1 MINRSIR
8 NFEIKELIATGGMA
22 AIYRAVQ
29 VSLDRVVAVK
39 ILHGHLAQDKD
50 FITRFERE
58 AKAAA
63 NLKHENIVNII
74 DFGQSEDLYFIA
86 MEFVDGK
93 SLKDL
98 IAAVGCL
105 PYDIAM
111 MIAYEISQGLCHAHE
126 KGVVHRDIKPA
137 NILIS
142 QEGSSKIAD
151 FGLAQAQDLTSVTVT
166 GLILGTPAYMS
177 PEQASGRKIDGRSDI
192 FSLGVVLYEMITGE
206 KPFKGQNYSSIIHE
220 ILTVEPPRPIEA
232 NPLIPRDINVLIE
245 KMLAKDP
252 AQRHQTIK
260 EVAEEIK
267 NFFRKTKIEF
277 SRTNVRD
284 FLAAPDGYVRQLNQT
299 RKEKHLERGLYFMGL
314 GQAKIDEAIA
324 EFEKVAR
331 LDPADT
337 RAGKYLSELR
347 AKKAHRDARSPVEAT
362 KDAPV
367 VRRTTSLRQRL
378 LIPAAVLAVAL
389 AIFLL
394 VQMKKTPSSYIEP
407 VRYGLIRVNSQPE
420 GAAVYLDQINLDRI
434 TPAVLDSIPA
444 GTHTIELQL
453 AGYKVW
459 KNSLDIRAGD
469 TIVQAPVL
477 TPAQKPVVYSRLEI
491 RSTPSA
497 AVVYLDNINTGR
509 FTPCA
514 INSVEVGRH
523 MVKVMKTG
531 YEAVESQVLL
541 KPDQPG
547 SLTFNLK
554 QITQHPVT
562 GTAYLKI
569 TVTPWA
575 KIYLDDRYVE
585 TTPIA
590 RSLTVPAGEHNLRL
604 ENPNFK
610 VWEKKQIF
618 PAGQTVT
625 LDVQLIPLDGQ
636 LKLTVE
642 PWADVYLDGKFY
654 ETTPLAGPINLTAG
668 KHVLKLINP
677 TYKTYEET
685 IEIPAADIL
694 KKHIELEKK

>member
-1 MINRSIR
+1 MVNRTIK

-29 VSLDRVVAVK
+29 ISLDRVVAIK

-98 IAAVGCL
+98 IAAVGCI

-111 MIAYEISQGLCHAHE
+111 MIAYEISQGLSHAHE

-142 QEGSSKIAD
+142 QSGSSKIAD

-220 ILTVEPPRPIEA
+220 ILTVEPVKPIEA

-252 AQRHQTIK
+252 AQRHQTIQ
-260 EVAEEIK
+260 EVIDEIK
-267 NFFRKTKIEF
+267 SFFRKAKIEF

-284 FLAAPDGYVRQLNQT
+284 FLAVPDGYVRQLNQT

-314 GQAKIDEAIA
+314 GKGKIDEAIT
-324 EFEKVAR
+324 EFEKVVQ

-337 RAGKYLSELR
+337 RAGKYLSELK
-347 AKKAHRDARSPVEAT
+347 AKKERRDAQPPVKPIKGAA
-362 KDAPV
+362 D
-367 VRRTTSLRQRL
+367 VRRKPSALKLL
-378 LIPAAVLAVAL
+378 LIPVVMLVVAAAV
-389 AIFLL
+389 FLL
-394 VQMKKTPSSYIEP
+394 VRTKKVPSFNAEP
-407 VRYGLIRVNSQPE
+407 VSYGLIRINSQPE
-420 GAAVYLDQINLDRI
+420 GAVVYLDQLNLGRI
-434 TPAVLDSIPA
+434 TPAVLDSIPPGA
-444 GTHTIELQL
+444 HTIELQL
-453 AGYKVW
+453 TGYQAW
-459 KNSLDIRAGD
+459 RSSLNIRAGD
-469 TIVQAPVL
+469 TIMEAPVL
-477 TPAQKPVVYSRLEI
+477 TPALKPAVYSRLEI
-491 RSTPSA
+491 RSTPTA
-497 AVVYLDNINTGR
+497 AFVYLDNINTGR
-509 FTPCA
+509 YTPCV
-514 INSVEVGRH
+514 INSVEVGPH
-523 MVKVMKTG
+523 MIKVMKTG
-531 YEAVESQVLL
+531 YESAESQVQL

-547 SLTFNLK
+547 LLTFNLK
-554 QITQHPVT
+554 PITETPVH

-575 KIYLDDRYVE
+575 KIYIDDQYVE

-590 RSLTVPAGEHNLRL
+590 RSLAVTAGEHKLRL

-610 VWEKKQIF
+610 VWEKRQVF
-618 PAGQTVT
+618 PAGQIVT
-625 LDVQLIPLDGQ
+625 LDVQLTALDGQ
-636 LKLTVE
+636 LKLTVK

-654 ETTPLAGPINLTAG
+654 ETTPLAGPINLNAG

-677 TYKTYEET
+677 TFKTYEET
-685 IEIPAADIL
+685 IEIPAADTL